1 MNIHPRLT
9 AVALAACSLSA
20 CASVPESRSAP
31 ASGNAAFTIRTTPAG
46 ASVETSQGYRCT
58 TPCDVPLG
66 ARAFVATV
74 TLLGYKPVQ
83 LPVTAA
89 QNPGPIDVKL
99 LPQDPG
105 AGAPN
110 PIGGK

>member
-1 MNIHPRLT
+1 MNICLRLI
-9 AVALAACSLSA
+9 AVAVAACSLSA
-20 CASVPESRSAP
+20 CASVPESRSTP
-31 ASGNAAFTIRTTPAG
+31 TSRNAIFTIRTTPAG
-46 ASVETSQGYRCT
+46 ASVETTQGYRCT

-83 LPVTAA
+83 LPMAAA
-89 QNPGPIDVKL
+89 QDPGPIDVKL